1 MADIGATI
9 GGYKIRS
16 LLQTGQTSQVFEV
29 VEPSSNR
36 HFAMKILLPEFSSSK
51 EHRGPLFNEAE
62 IGSKLRH
69 ANVINIVK
77 VSRSMETPHF
87 VMEFFPSGSIRK
99 RLQSKDPRD
108 KEFLKE
114 HARKIFKQAGTG
126 LAYMNSSHYVH
137 CDVKPDNILVNAL
150 GETKIID
157 FAISKRVSSG
167 FLARLF
173 RKRNK
178 PEGTAS
184 YMSPEQIKCEL
195 LDARSD
201 VYSFGCTM
209 YEVVTFRPPF
219 RGNSVS
225 DLFRKHLMEK
235 ASPPS
240 VYNPDV
246 TDEFG
251 AIVVRMLAKKPEDRY
266 KNLLEAMMDL
276 RKIKSVFKS
285 RQDPEE
291 DHHGM

>member
-1 MADIGATI
+1 MADIGSTI

-16 LLQTGQTSQVFEV
+16 LLQTGQSSQVFEV
-29 VEPSSNR
+29 VEPTSNR
-36 HFAMKILLPEFSSSK
+36 HFAMKILLPEFSADKS
-51 EHRGPLFNEAE
+51 HRGPLFNEAE

-150 GETKIID
+150 GDTKIID
-157 FAISKRVSSG
+157 FAISRRIQKG
-167 FLARLF
+167 FFAKLF
-173 RKRNK
+173 RKRDK
-178 PEGTAS
+178 PQGTAS
-184 YMSPEQIKCEL
+184 YMSPEQIKCEI

-209 YEVVTFRPPF
+209 YEVVTLRPPF

-225 DLFRKHLMEK
+225 DLFRKHLTEK

-240 VYNPDV
+240 IYVPDI
-246 TDEFG
+246 TDEFSNLLLK
-251 AIVVRMLAKKPEDRY
+251 MLAKKPSDRHA
-266 KNLLEAMMDL
+266 NLLEVLSEL
-276 RKIKSVFKS
+276 RRVKSVFKS
-285 RQDPEE
+285 RPDPDE
-291 DHHGM
+291 DQHGM